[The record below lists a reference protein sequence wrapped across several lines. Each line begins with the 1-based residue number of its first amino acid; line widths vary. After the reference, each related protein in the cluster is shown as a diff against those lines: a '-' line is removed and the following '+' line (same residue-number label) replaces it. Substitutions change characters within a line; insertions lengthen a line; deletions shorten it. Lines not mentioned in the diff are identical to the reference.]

1 MTLSAEISNSIAELP
16 GELQAPV
23 SRWFER
29 LAELHDMQ
37 PAAAILPNLVRL
49 VACSDY
55 AANTLLRFWPELCN
69 HLVEFDAP
77 VEIAPLEEFVAG
89 MADATVSADEIKSA
103 LRKQRNLRLVHILWR
118 ELAGVARVEETLTAL
133 SQTADQLLHAATVF
147 AQNQMLDR
155 FGIVRQTDGEPV
167 SFVILGMGKL
177 GGQELNFSS
186 DIDIIFSYSA
196 DGKSDGQKCLH
207 AQEYFDR
214 LSRQV
219 VQLIDETTADGF
231 VFRTDTRLRPFG
243 ESGPPVV
250 SFAALESYLLQHG
263 RDWERYAYVKAS
275 VVGVQPPVSIT
286 DELFNGLIFP
296 FVYRRYID
304 YGVFESLREMHSMIS
319 AEVRRRNLANNI
331 KLGPGGIR
339 EIEFIVQSLQ
349 LVRGGSRPELKKPS
363 LLSVLPL
370 LVDGRGIDDTA
381 ALALA
386 EAYRFLR
393 RLENF
398 IQAMRDMQT
407 HELPNDSIDRCRLC
421 LAMGCDDWEQLVDA
435 LEGHRAVVTRQ
446 FEDIAFRGA
455 PRGRDDRTRR
465 DEEDGTRRDEE
476 DGTRRDED
484 EFLRRQ
490 MSKLWE
496 KRSTAGVWQQAL
508 DDAGYSEAAQIAAI
522 LVAFQ
527 GAPATRKADS
537 TAGDRLQ
544 EFMPRLL
551 MLAKDRRRPATAID
565 RCLSVIEKI
574 LRRSAYLALLN
585 ENRLAA
591 ERLVGLCERSAYIAG
606 EIARFPVLLDE
617 LLDPEHLVGP
627 ISKAELQAEL
637 AERLRGG
644 EEHDGEARMEALVQF
659 QRATMFRVAVA
670 DFNGALPIMKVSD
683 SLTFLAEVVL
693 EEALATAWRDLVEK
707 HGPPSHVVDGDQ
719 QATGFGIIAY
729 GKLGGLELSYGSDL
743 DIVFLHDSKGSTHAT
758 DGDKPLDNALFFSRL
773 VRRLVHYLT
782 THTNSG
788 LLYEIDTRL
797 RPSGRKGLLVT
808 STDAFERYQE
818 ENAWTWEHQALLR
831 ARPVAGSEVIGRE
844 FDRIRNETLTHRVRL
859 DTLRDDVRDM
869 RARMRKELDRG
880 DAEHFDLKQGRGGIG
895 DIEFLVQYLVLRNAG
910 KHESLIEYTD
920 NIRQLDGLVACGGI
934 AQRDATDLQEIYRQ
948 YRLCQHRLVLNDEP
962 AIVAAAQFLNE
973 RERVARAWEDYFGP

>member
-1 MTLSAEISNSIAELP
+1 MESSAAIRSAIADLP
-16 GELQAPV
+16 AGLQTPV

-29 LAELHDMQ
+29 LSDMHAT
-37 PAAAILPNLVRL
+37 PPDEATLPNLTRF
-49 VACSDY
+49 VACSEY
-55 AANTLLRFWPELCN
+55 GANTLLRFWPELCE
-69 HLVEFDAP
+69 HLLEFDAP
-77 VEIAPLEEFVAG
+77 VEIEPLEQFVAD
-89 MADATVSADEIKSA
+89 MAGSTMSSDEIKSA
-103 LRKQRNLRLVHILWR
+103 LREQRNLRLLHILWR
-118 ELAGVARVEETLTAL
+118 EVAGLAQVEETLSAL
-133 SQTADQLLHAATVF
+133 SETADQLLRVATSF
-147 AQNQMLDR
+147 AQSQMLER
-155 FGIVRQTDGEPV
+155 FGNVRGVAGLPV
-167 SFVILGMGKL
+167 SMVSLGMGKL
-177 GGQELNFSS
+177 GGRELNFSS

-196 DGKSDGQKCLH
+196 DGKSDGKKCLH

-231 VFRTDTRLRPFG
+231 VFRADTRLRPFG
-243 ESGPPVV
+243 DSGPPVV

-275 VVGVQPPVSIT
+275 VVGVRPPAPIAS
-286 DELFNGLIFP
+286 ELFNKLICP

-319 AEVRRRNLANNI
+319 AEVRRRDLVNNI

-339 EIEFIVQSLQ
+339 EIEFIVQSFQ
-349 LVRGGSRPELKKPS
+349 LVRGGSRLELKNPS
-363 LLSVLPL
+363 LLYVLPL
-370 LVDGRGIDDTA
+370 LVDGRGIDATA
-381 ALALA
+381 AQALA
-386 EAYRFLR
+386 DSYRFLR

-398 IQAMRDMQT
+398 IQALRDKQT
-407 HELPNDSIDRCRLC
+407 HELPNDSIDRNRLC
-421 LAMGCDDWEQLVDA
+421 LAMGFADWGRLIETLDT
-435 LEGHRAVVTRQ
+435 HRTVVTQQ
-446 FEDIAFRGA
+446 FEEVAFRGES
-455 PRGRDDRTRR
+455 RNVNDS
-465 DEEDGTRRDEE
+465 
-476 DGTRRDED
+476 
-484 EFLRRQ
+484 LRRR
-490 MSKLWE
+490 MSELWE
-496 KRSTAGVWQQAL
+496 GRATADLWQQAL
-508 DDAGYSEAAQIAAI
+508 DEAGFSEATQIATI
-522 LVAFQ
+522 VVSFQ
-527 GAPATRKADS
+527 GATATRKIDA
-537 TAGDRLQ
+537 TARGRLQ
-544 EFMPRLL
+544 DFIPRLL
-551 MLAKDRRRPATAID
+551 LLAKDKDKPATTLE
-565 RCLSVIEKI
+565 RSLSVIEKV

-585 ENRLAA
+585 ENKLAA

-617 LLDPEHLVGP
+617 LLDPGLVAGP

-644 EEHDGEARMEALVQF
+644 DEHDSEARMEASVQF

-693 EEALATAWRDLVEK
+693 EEALSTAWRDLVDK
-707 HGPPSHVVDGDQ
+707 HGAPSHVIDGEKH
-719 QATGFGIIAY
+719 ATGFGIIAY

-743 DIVFLHDSKGSTHAT
+743 DIVFLHDSKAEAQAT

-788 LLYEIDTRL
+788 ILYDIDTRL

-831 ARPVAGSEVIGRE
+831 ARPVAGSEMIGKE
-844 FDRIRNETLTHRVRL
+844 FDRIRKETLTHRVQL
-859 DTLRDDVRDM
+859 DTLRDDVLDM
-869 RARMRKELDRG
+869 RARMREELDRG

-895 DIEFLVQYLVLRNAG
+895 DIEFLVQYLVLRKAG

-920 NIRQLDGLVACGGI
+920 NIRQLDGLVACGEI
-934 AQRDATDLQEIYRQ
+934 PQQDATDLQEIYRQ
-948 YRLCQHRLVLNDEP
+948 YRLCQHHLVLNDER
-962 AIVAAAQFLNE
+962 AIVAVRQFPQE
-973 RERVARAWEDYFGP
+973 RERVARAWEDFFGS